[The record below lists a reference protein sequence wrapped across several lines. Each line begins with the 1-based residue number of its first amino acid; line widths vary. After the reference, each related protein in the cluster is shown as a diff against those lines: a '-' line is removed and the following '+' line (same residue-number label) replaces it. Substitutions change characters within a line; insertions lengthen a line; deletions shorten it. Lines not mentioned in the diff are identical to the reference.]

1 MNRTKEEKGSFCFT
15 NPVMVVVMALIYNF
29 ISACAYPMLHIGHE
43 AFHVSSQDI
52 GGILLFGGWRTLL
65 GGMVI
70 LLVAIVK
77 QRKIPFLQKDMIFQ
91 VLMVGFVLQFLQFFF
106 CYIGLANTS
115 SSKGSILYGL
125 STYFSIILAHFVYK
139 SDALTG
145 RKILGCLL
153 GFFSIIIYNFN
164 GLQSDWG
171 FTLLGDG
178 ALLLSAIFYAIGN
191 NMNKKVVEK
200 GDTMVIAAY
209 QMIFGGLLLVISGK
223 LFGGHFEKIETV
235 GYVTFTYLFV
245 TLGLTFWLFSQLL
258 KYNSLGRVTIFNALM
273 PIFGTIASAL
283 LLKEDI
289 GKANILLA
297 MFLAVLGIF
306 LVNGDWKIGNKGHLT
321 KRKI

>member
-1 MNRTKEEKGSFCFT
+1 MNREKEEKGSFCFT
-15 NPVMVVVMALIYNF
+15 NPVMVVVMAVVYNF
-29 ISACAYPMLHIGHE
+29 ISACAYPVLHIGYE
-43 AFHVSSQDI
+43 AFHVSSKDL
-52 GGILLFGGWRTLL
+52 GGILLFGGLRTLL
-65 GGMVI
+65 GGLVI

-77 QRKIPFLQKDMIFQ
+77 QRRIPILKKNMVLQ

-139 SDALTG
+139 SDALNG
-145 RKILGCLL
+145 KKILGCLL

-164 GLQSDWG
+164 GLQNDWG

-178 ALLLSAIFYAIGN
+178 TLLLSAIFYAIGN

-223 LFGGHFEKIETV
+223 LFGGHFEKIESI

-258 KYNSLGRVTIFNALM
+258 KYNSLGKVTIFNALM
-273 PIFGTIASAL
+273 PIFGTIASAVL
-283 LLKEDI
+283 LGEDI
-289 GKANILLA
+289 GKANILVA
-297 MFLAVLGIF
+297 MSLAVLGIF
-306 LVNGDWKIGNKGHLT
+306 LVNGNWKRAYRGKTG
-321 KRKI
+321 K